1 MVTDGIESLRLFL
14 VAGLPSPPGGRASAS
29 AGFRV
34 VALMSAY
41 NEGDIISPVL
51 SHLIENGVEVYF
63 LDNHSTD
70 DTVEQASRWLGRGVI
85 RIETFPAEA
94 AASAEPPPFD
104 WGAILRRKEELANE
118 LEADW
123 FIHYDADEIRESPW
137 PGVSLADAIEWVDR
151 LGYNCIDFRVV
162 NFPPTDDG
170 FRRGLDPRTYF
181 RYWEPPGEFDEVQ
194 IKAWKKGAAAIS
206 LAPFGGHQVKFRDR
220 RVFPIRF
227 LLRHYPIRSQEHG
240 ERKVFEERR
249 KRFLHSERVKGWHVQ
264 YDSWKEGDSFLGEPY
279 HLHLYDDDRIRL
291 DLLLENEVA
300 RTAQARAKELSGTL
314 ERVTQER
321 QALDER
327 LRAVEELRARL
338 ESEASTREAAGRELA
353 RQAGLHEA
361 RVAELERQIERD
373 AAGSL
378 ELRRRAADLE
388 ARVSGSISLAETAN
402 ARLAAAR
409 AHAEEL
415 QAARIA
421 LEAQIP
427 RLQIEN
433 ARLRENL
440 ANIRDST
447 SWRWTAPLRRI
458 VDLVRRISRPLP
470 PAPDRLSEHPARS
483 GR

>member
-1 MVTDGIESLRLFL
+1 
-14 VAGLPSPPGGRASAS
+14 
-29 AGFRV
+29 
-34 VALMSAY
+34 MSAY
-41 NEGDIISPVL
+41 NEGDVISPVL
-51 SHLIENGVEVYF
+51 SHLIDNGVEVYF

-70 DTVEQASRWLGRGVI
+70 DTAEQAARWLGRGVI
-85 RIETFPAEA
+85 RVETFPAA
-94 AASAEPPPFD
+94 PAASGEPAPFD

-118 LEADW
+118 LDADW

-137 PGVSLADAIEWVDR
+137 PGVSLADAIRWVDR
-151 LGYNCIDFRVV
+151 LGYNSIDFRVV
-162 NFPPTDDG
+162 NFPPIDNG

-291 DLLLENEVA
+291 DLLLENEVT
-300 RTAQARAKELSGTL
+300 RTARASAAELAEAL
-314 ERVTQER
+314 DRVTRER
-321 QALDER
+321 QSLEER
-327 LRAVEELRARL
+327 LTVAEELRARL
-338 ESEASTREAAGRELA
+338 EADAAAREAAGEERA
-353 RQAGLHEA
+353 RQLGLHQA
-361 RVAELERQIERD
+361 RVAELEGQIERD
-373 AAGSL
+373 AAGLL

-388 ARVSGSISLAETAN
+388 SRIAASVALAETAN

-409 AHAEEL
+409 GNAEEME
-415 QAARIA
+415 AARSA
-421 LEAQIP
+421 LAAQLP
-427 RLQIEN
+427 ELQREN
-433 ARLRENL
+433 ARLREEL
-440 ANIRDST
+440 EKIRSST
-447 SWRWTAPLRRI
+447 TWRWTAP
-458 VDLVRRISRPLP
+458 VRRVLDFLRGVSRPLP
-470 PAPDRLSEHPARS
+470 PAPDRLTEDPARS
-483 GR
+483 SR